1 MSNEVPKDEDN
12 EENDKNKKLKK
23 DSTTKLLYSYPLSP
37 KFKKGPGWKK
47 TS

>member
-23 DSTTKLLYSYPLSP
+23 DSTTKLLYSYPLNP
-37 KFKKGPGWKK
+37 KFNKGPIRKK